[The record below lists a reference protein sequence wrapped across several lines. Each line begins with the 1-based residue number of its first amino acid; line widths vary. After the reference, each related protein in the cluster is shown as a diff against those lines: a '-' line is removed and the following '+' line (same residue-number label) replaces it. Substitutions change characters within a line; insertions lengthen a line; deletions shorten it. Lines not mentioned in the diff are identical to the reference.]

1 MGIFEQFPY
10 TNFHDLNLD
19 WILRATQSMDKKLNE
34 FVASNVLSYADPI
47 QWDIE
52 TQYAKNTVV
61 VDPKTG
67 TAYMSINPVPVG
79 QLLTNKYYWQ
89 PIFNYDE
96 IVNTLKK
103 QIAAVQADQHDTIP
117 VAVGLGGLVWV
128 VNKLYR
134 LTKSLDAGSKIIENE
149 NAVPVTVEE
158 IINDI
163 DARLIKEISDR
174 ESADTTITNNLNKEI
189 SDRESADTTITNN
202 LNKEISDRSDLI
214 SKDSSG
220 NTVVTSTNGALDIN
234 TKNPIKYSTPQILNN
249 YFKYIPATDRNGN
262 NYKILVDN
270 GAMFGADFF
279 SGIVIGCGDSIAWG
293 YPYTMN
299 DGTLNKIAEK
309 TGKTL
314 NTDFYNVSFSAEGF
328 TNIDSRMNFKERLQQ
343 LETVINDKNNVT
355 GIIVVGGTND
365 FSSGATPESFNTAVT
380 DFITYAHATYPYA
393 KIAIVSDFMSSTDK
407 NGIIQMSRY
416 LHALQLINYPACH
429 IANLGVALK
438 KWYLYSNDTQYD
450 DIHPNK
456 TGYDMAASF
465 IISKIIGG
473 ETLDYTYANID
484 TFNVWDS
491 CYEFNGDYFR
501 YMLYGGRL
509 FTKSNG
515 FTNTGGNNPGF
526 MGYINNIKLKIRT
539 LAVGGDE
546 GQAWVKSSPQYGF
559 VSFVTTDNWN
569 GIFAPSLIRFV
580 LGANGRLYIDVTG
593 INTKD
598 PGTGFISSNEIKEMY
613 CIPFLEGNLNHVTLL
628 TS

>member
-1 MGIFEQFPY
+1 MA
-10 TNFHDLNLD
+10 DNLV
-19 WILRATQSMDKKLNE
+19 SK
-34 FVASNVLSYADPI
+34 F
-47 QWDIE
+47 
-52 TQYAKNTVV
+52 TVNSQ
-61 VDPKTG
+61 G
-67 TAYMSINPVPVG
+67 T
-79 QLLTNKYYWQ
+79 
-89 PIFNYDE
+89 
-96 IVNTLKK
+96 
-103 QIAAVQADQHDTIP
+103 
-117 VAVGLGGLVWV
+117 
-128 VNKLYR
+128 
-134 LTKSLDAGSKIIENE
+134 
-149 NAVPVTVEE
+149 
-158 IINDI
+158 DI
-163 DARLIKEISDR
+163 DVKIKDADARNLIAQEISDR
-174 ESADTTITNNLNKEI
+174 DSAVTTITNNLNKEI

-220 NTVVTSTNGALDIN
+220 NTVVTSTNGALYIN
-234 TKNPIKYSTPQILNN
+234 AKNPIKYSTPQILNN

-293 YPYTMN
+293 HPYTIN

-393 KIAIVSDFMSSTDK
+393 KIAIVSDFMSSSDTT
-407 NGIIQMSRY
+407 NGILEMSRY
-416 LHALQLINYPACH
+416 LHALQLINYPAYH

-438 KWYLYSNDTQYD
+438 KWYLYSHDTQND

-456 TGYDMAASF
+456 KGYDMAASF

-473 ETLDYTYANID
+473 ETLDYTYANVN
-484 TFNVWDS
+484 TFDVWDS

-501 YMLYGGRL
+501 YMLYSGRL
-509 FTKSNG
+509 FAKSTG

-559 VSFVTTDNWN
+559 VSFVTTDNSWN

-580 LGANGRLYIDVTG
+580 LGANGRLYTDVAG
-593 INTKD
+593 VNTKD
-598 PGTGFISSNEIKEMY
+598 IGTGFISSNEIKEMY

-628 TS
+628 TT

>member
-1 MGIFEQFPY
+1 MAE
-10 TNFHDLNLD
+10 NLV
-19 WILRATQSMDKKLNE
+19 SK
-34 FVASNVLSYADPI
+34 F
-47 QWDIE
+47 
-52 TQYAKNTVV
+52 TVNSQ
-61 VDPKTG
+61 G
-67 TAYMSINPVPVG
+67 T
-79 QLLTNKYYWQ
+79 
-89 PIFNYDE
+89 
-96 IVNTLKK
+96 
-103 QIAAVQADQHDTIP
+103 
-117 VAVGLGGLVWV
+117 
-128 VNKLYR
+128 
-134 LTKSLDAGSKIIENE
+134 
-149 NAVPVTVEE
+149 
-158 IINDI
+158 DI
-163 DARLIKEISDR
+163 DVKIKDTDARNLIAQEISDR
-174 ESADTTITNNLNKEI
+174 ESAVTTITNNLNKEI
-189 SDRESADTTITNN
+189 SDRESADTTITNK

-214 SKDSSG
+214 SKDSEG
-220 NTVVTSTNGALDIN
+220 NTVVTSTNGALYIN
-234 TKNPIKYSTPQILNN
+234 AKNPIKYSTPQILNN
-249 YFKYIPATDRNGN
+249 YFKYVPATDRNGN

-293 YPYTMN
+293 HPYTIN

-328 TNIDSRMNFKERLQQ
+328 TNIDSRKNFKERLQQ

-393 KIAIVSDFMSSTDK
+393 KIAIVSDFMSSSATT
-407 NGIIQMSRY
+407 NGILEMSRY

-438 KWYLYSNDTQYD
+438 KWYLYSHDTQSD

-473 ETLDYTYANID
+473 ETLDYTYANVD
-484 TFNVWDS
+484 TFAIWDS

-526 MGYINNIKLKIRT
+526 MGYINNMKLKIRT

-559 VSFVTTDNWN
+559 ISFVTTDDNWN

-580 LGANGRLYIDVTG
+580 LGANGRLYIDAAGV
-593 INTKD
+593 NTKVRA
-598 PGTGFISSNEIKEMY
+598 GFISSNEINEMY
-613 CIPFLEGNLNHVTLL
+613 CVPFLEGNLNHVTLL